1 MHKVFIFTPTYN
13 RVENLKKLYESLRK
27 QTCKEFIWLIV
38 DDGSNDG
45 TEFYIRQLQSENI
58 FDIVYLKK
66 ENGGKHTAYNL
77 ALDYMGGE
85 GWHMVVD
92 SDDWL
97 ASTAVECI
105 IKDISSLQVGKLGV
119 VYPRYSLTEELRWL
133 PEKVTEVNI
142 PDIKLKYGISVET
155 AILIRNSFIGNIRFP
170 FFEGEKFL
178 SEEIFYIELAK
189 LGSFKVSSCKIYYYE
204 YLQSGLTK
212 NLFRLWLQ
220 NPKGVFLLFH
230 KRGDYI
236 NRELNGIRRVIEL
249 IKVALNKDALV
260 IALPEFKYELRGFK
274 FTILFPLSVLVYL
287 IRFRKFS
294 KKNRKCLE

>member
-38 DDGSNDG
+38 DDGSNDS

-105 IKDISSLQVGKLGV
+105 IKDISSLQAGKLGV

-155 AILIRNSFIGNIRFP
+155 AILIRNSLIGNIRFL

-189 LGSFKVSSCKIYYYE
+189 LGSFKVSSSKIYYYE

-220 NPKGVFLLFH
+220 NPNGVFLLLK
-230 KRGDYI
+230 KREEFVMH
-236 NRELNGIRRVIEL
+236 NLHGIGRIVEL
-249 IKVALNKDALV
+249 IKIDLNRDGMC
-260 IALPEFKYELRGFK
+260 IALPQFKNK
-274 FTILFPLSVLVYL
+274 FRSFRYIFLKPFSMLVYL
-287 IRFRKFS
+287 KRFRKQV
-294 KKNRKCLE
+294 

>member
-38 DDGSNDG
+38 DDGSNDS

-105 IKDISSLQVGKLGV
+105 IKDISSLQAGKLGV
-119 VYPRYSLTEELRWL
+119 VYPKYSLTEELRWL

-155 AILIRNSFIGNIRFP
+155 AILIRNSLIGNIRFL

-189 LGSFKVSSCKIYYYE
+189 LGSFKVSSSKIYYYE

-220 NPKGVFLLFH
+220 NPNGVFLLLKSREEF
-230 KRGDYI
+230 I
-236 NRELNGIRRVIEL
+236 NKNLNGKNRIIEL
-249 IKVALNKDALV
+249 LKVFLNRGALC
-260 IALPEFKYELRGFK
+260 IALPKFKKEVKGLKYKVLM
-274 FTILFPLSVLVYL
+274 PVSVLFY
-287 IRFRKFS
+287 IKRFRKLLI
-294 KKNRKCLE
+294 K

>member
-97 ASTAVECI
+97 DSTAVECI
-105 IKDISSLQVGKLGV
+105 IKDISSLQAGKLGV
-119 VYPRYSLTEELRWL
+119 VYPKYSLTEELRWL

-155 AILIRNSFIGNIRFP
+155 AILIRNSLIGNIRFP

-189 LGSFKVSSCKIYYYE
+189 LGSFKVSSSKIYYYE

-220 NPKGVFLLFH
+220 NPNGVFLLL
-230 KRGDYI
+230 KS
-236 NRELNGIRRVIEL
+236 REEFVMNNLHGIGRIVEL
-249 IKVALNKDALV
+249 IKIDLNRGGMC
-260 IALPEFKYELRGFK
+260 IALPQFKNK
-274 FTILFPLSVLVYL
+274 FRSFRYIFLKPFSMLVYL
-287 IRFRKFS
+287 KRFRKQV
-294 KKNRKCLE
+294 

>member
-13 RVENLKKLYESLRK
+13 RVENLKKLYESLGK

-45 TEFYIRQLQSENI
+45 TEFYIRQLQSEKI

-105 IKDISSLQVGKLGV
+105 IKDISSLQAGKLGV
-119 VYPRYSLTEELRWL
+119 VYPRYSITEELRWL

-155 AILIRNSFIGNIRFP
+155 AILIRNSLIGNIRLP

-189 LGSFKVSSCKIYYYE
+189 LGSFKVSSSKIYYYE

-220 NPKGVFLLFH
+220 NPNGVFLLLKSREEF
-230 KRGDYI
+230 I
-236 NRELNGIRRVIEL
+236 NKNLNGKNQIIEL
-249 IKVALNKDALV
+249 LKVFFNRGALC
-260 IALPEFKYELRGFK
+260 IALPKFKKEVKGLKYK
-274 FTILFPLSVLVYL
+274 ILMPISVLFY
-287 IRFRKFS
+287 IKRFRKLLI
-294 KKNRKCLE
+294 K

>member
-45 TEFYIRQLQSENI
+45 TEFYIRQLRSEYI

-119 VYPRYSLTEELRWL
+119 VYPKYSLTEELRWL

-142 PDIKLKYGISVET
+142 PDIKLKYGLSIET
-155 AILIRNSFIGNIRFP
+155 AIVIKNLFIGQLRLP
-170 FFEGEKFL
+170 SFEGEKFL
-178 SEEIFYIELAK
+178 SEEIFYIMLSEFGKFLPLNRRIYFFEYLEHGLTNNLFHLWKKNPKSTYLLFKERKKYILQNLSGFNRIVEL
-189 LGSFKVSSCKIYYYE
+189 FKVSLNEQALS
-204 YLQSGLTK
+204 LATSK
-212 NLFRLWLQ
+212 NENIPQ
-220 NPKGVFLLFH
+220 
-230 KRGDYI
+230 
-236 NRELNGIRRVIEL
+236 E
-249 IKVALNKDALV
+249 
-260 IALPEFKYELRGFK
+260 
-274 FTILFPLSVLVYL
+274 LSVGERMLKPLAYL
-287 IRFRKFS
+287 FYLKRYK
-294 KKNRKCLE
+294 